1 MFKIK
6 SGINRNPED
15 PNYDLYQLALKV
27 TGTRMFPTYINMDS
41 SFNEP
46 YGTEV
51 SYMGCVQGQE
61 VINYRVG
68 YSTYVEGIERAY
80 NRLMSLGAKEY
91 IAGESK
97 WLDTEAIQVTI
108 YDSSQENY
116 VSCKKFIKNP
126 NKNNWR
132 MLTMSNGRSLVATED
147 HPLPVLNRGRTFI
160 RDLKIGDQIPVAKYP
175 NYKRLDVSTENE
187 DDLRLL
193 AWFYGVMICDGNY
206 NTTPVISLGLDE
218 QDILAKL
225 KKVSK
230 LLDWDIKVIE
240 HHRGPK
246 GNYLDVRFNLGKER
260 IPCINNFIELFQGR
274 LKIDRSI
281 PSFIFNSN
289 YQIRSAFLAGMIDA
303 DGYANYHRDGRVA
316 NTSNFSLGSTNKELA
331 LQQAELVR
339 SLGIPCVTYINHYYK
354 KDQSKIRYVNEF
366 GILPSVLL
374 HMASEKKIRNAL
386 VGASRELTVPEYC
399 KVMSIKECNY
409 DGYSYDVETESDHFD
424 VSGINSHNCRTRIA
438 SNVNGPAVANG
449 RGNIAFV
456 TINLPWIAL
465 EAKGNVDKFF
475 EILESRMK
483 LCEGQLIHRYN
494 ILKKLRRKDV
504 PMNMSGLWL
513 NSKDRPEEETIEES
527 LKNGTLSFGYIGIY
541 ETLMA
546 LTGKGQH
553 ESQESQELGLRIA
566 KFMYDYSVGCTER
579 YHLNFSVIATP
590 AESAC
595 HTLLKATRRAFG
607 VVANVTDK
615 EYFVNSCHVAPFARV
630 TAEQKIKLEGPYHK
644 YANAGHILYIEAG
657 ASPVGNIASIE
668 KIINEACDA
677 DAGYIA
683 INFPIDFCNG
693 CGHLGVIPLEGCPQ
707 CGYTDIRRVRRITGY
722 FSNYSNFNEGKLKE
736 LFDRT
741 THLGIPLG
749 LNDVADAIVTNE

>member
-1 MFKIK
+1 MAQEFVLQVLNKYGKVVPYNSMKIVRAAWAALMDAGHSREEADEIASCVAAKVHEQVVDFLTTNTMISYEAIHRLVEEALMELDKNAARNYIEYRNTRKQGKKQMDDILNTIEAISRETDKNNANTLCSPASKMAQIAESVNKFYALEHVLPKDMAEAHKLGQIYIHDLGFYKITYNCLNFAVSDLLNDMKMPHGYLRRPKHIGTAFALAAIALQSAANSQFGGIGINNIDTEMSEFLSDSDSYNELFQACEGFIGNLNTLHARAGNQVPFTSITLGMDTSPKARLITKAILEAYEAGLGHGEQPMFPNILFKIK

-51 SYMGCVQGQE
+51 SYMGC
-61 VINYRVG
+61 
-68 YSTYVEGIERAY
+68 
-80 NRLMSLGAKEY
+80 
-91 IAGESK
+91 
-97 WLDTEAIQVTI
+97 
-108 YDSSQENY
+108 
-116 VSCKKFIKNP
+116 
-126 NKNNWR
+126 
-132 MLTMSNGRSLVATED
+132 
-147 HPLPVLNRGRTFI
+147 
-160 RDLKIGDQIPVAKYP
+160 
-175 NYKRLDVSTENE
+175 
-187 DDLRLL
+187 
-193 AWFYGVMICDGNY
+193 
-206 NTTPVISLGLDE
+206 
-218 QDILAKL
+218 
-225 KKVSK
+225 
-230 LLDWDIKVIE
+230 
-240 HHRGPK
+240 
-246 GNYLDVRFNLGKER
+246 
-260 IPCINNFIELFQGR
+260 
-274 LKIDRSI
+274 
-281 PSFIFNSN
+281 
-289 YQIRSAFLAGMIDA
+289 
-303 DGYANYHRDGRVA
+303 
-316 NTSNFSLGSTNKELA
+316 
-331 LQQAELVR
+331 
-339 SLGIPCVTYINHYYK
+339 
-354 KDQSKIRYVNEF
+354 
-366 GILPSVLL
+366 
-374 HMASEKKIRNAL
+374 
-386 VGASRELTVPEYC
+386 
-399 KVMSIKECNY
+399 
-409 DGYSYDVETESDHFD
+409 
-424 VSGINSHNCRTRIA
+424 RTRIA

-465 EAKGNVDKFF
+465 EAKGNIDKFF

-483 LCEGQLIHRYN
+483 LCEDQLMHRYN

-579 YHLNFSVIATP
+579 HHLNFSVIATP

-707 CGYTDIRRVRRITGY
+707 CGCTDIRRVRRITGY

>member
-1 MFKIK
+1 MAQEFVLQVLNKYGKVVPYNSMKIVRAAWAALMDAGHSREEADEIASCVAAKVHEQVVDFMTTNTMISYEAIHRLVEEALMELDKNAARNYIEYRNTRKQGKKQMDDILNTIEAISRETDKNNANTLCSPASKMAQIAESVNKFYALEHVLPKDMAEAHKLGQIYIHDLGFYKITYNCLNFAVSDLLNDMKMPHGYLRRPKHIGTAFALAAIALQSAANSQFGGIGINNIDTEMSEFLSDSDSYDELFQACEGFIGNLNTLHARAGNQVQPMFPNILFKIK

-51 SYMGCVQGQE
+51 SYMGC
-61 VINYRVG
+61 
-68 YSTYVEGIERAY
+68 
-80 NRLMSLGAKEY
+80 
-91 IAGESK
+91 
-97 WLDTEAIQVTI
+97 
-108 YDSSQENY
+108 
-116 VSCKKFIKNP
+116 
-126 NKNNWR
+126 
-132 MLTMSNGRSLVATED
+132 
-147 HPLPVLNRGRTFI
+147 
-160 RDLKIGDQIPVAKYP
+160 
-175 NYKRLDVSTENE
+175 
-187 DDLRLL
+187 
-193 AWFYGVMICDGNY
+193 
-206 NTTPVISLGLDE
+206 
-218 QDILAKL
+218 
-225 KKVSK
+225 
-230 LLDWDIKVIE
+230 
-240 HHRGPK
+240 
-246 GNYLDVRFNLGKER
+246 
-260 IPCINNFIELFQGR
+260 
-274 LKIDRSI
+274 
-281 PSFIFNSN
+281 
-289 YQIRSAFLAGMIDA
+289 
-303 DGYANYHRDGRVA
+303 
-316 NTSNFSLGSTNKELA
+316 
-331 LQQAELVR
+331 
-339 SLGIPCVTYINHYYK
+339 
-354 KDQSKIRYVNEF
+354 
-366 GILPSVLL
+366 
-374 HMASEKKIRNAL
+374 
-386 VGASRELTVPEYC
+386 
-399 KVMSIKECNY
+399 
-409 DGYSYDVETESDHFD
+409 
-424 VSGINSHNCRTRIA
+424 RTRIA

-483 LCEGQLIHRYN
+483 LCEDQLIHRYN

-579 YHLNFSVIATP
+579 HHLNFSVIATP

-668 KIINEACDA
+668 KIINEACNA

-707 CGYTDIRRVRRITGY
+707 CGCTDIRRVRRITGY

>member
-1 MFKIK
+1 MDTSPKARLITKAILEAYEAGLGHGEQPMFPNILFKIK

-51 SYMGCVQGQE
+51 SYMGC
-61 VINYRVG
+61 
-68 YSTYVEGIERAY
+68 
-80 NRLMSLGAKEY
+80 
-91 IAGESK
+91 
-97 WLDTEAIQVTI
+97 
-108 YDSSQENY
+108 
-116 VSCKKFIKNP
+116 
-126 NKNNWR
+126 
-132 MLTMSNGRSLVATED
+132 
-147 HPLPVLNRGRTFI
+147 
-160 RDLKIGDQIPVAKYP
+160 
-175 NYKRLDVSTENE
+175 
-187 DDLRLL
+187 
-193 AWFYGVMICDGNY
+193 
-206 NTTPVISLGLDE
+206 
-218 QDILAKL
+218 
-225 KKVSK
+225 
-230 LLDWDIKVIE
+230 
-240 HHRGPK
+240 
-246 GNYLDVRFNLGKER
+246 
-260 IPCINNFIELFQGR
+260 
-274 LKIDRSI
+274 
-281 PSFIFNSN
+281 
-289 YQIRSAFLAGMIDA
+289 
-303 DGYANYHRDGRVA
+303 
-316 NTSNFSLGSTNKELA
+316 
-331 LQQAELVR
+331 
-339 SLGIPCVTYINHYYK
+339 
-354 KDQSKIRYVNEF
+354 
-366 GILPSVLL
+366 
-374 HMASEKKIRNAL
+374 
-386 VGASRELTVPEYC
+386 
-399 KVMSIKECNY
+399 
-409 DGYSYDVETESDHFD
+409 
-424 VSGINSHNCRTRIA
+424 RTRIA
-438 SNVNGPAVANG
+438 SNINGPAVANG

-465 EAKGNVDKFF
+465 EAKGNIDKFF

-483 LCEGQLIHRYN
+483 LCEDQLIHRYN

-579 YHLNFSVIATP
+579 HHLNFSVIATP

-707 CGYTDIRRVRRITGY
+707 CGCTDIRRVRRITGY

>member
-1 MFKIK
+1 MAQEFVLQVLNKYGKVVPYNSMKIVRAAWAALMDAGHSREEADEIASCVAAKVHEQVVDFLTTNTMISYEAIHRLVEEALMELDKNAARNYIEYRNTRKQGKKQMDDILNTIEAISRETDKNNANTLCSPASKMAQIAESVNKFYALEHVLPKDMAEAHKLGQIYIHDLGFYKITYNCLNFAVSDLLNDMKMPHGYLRRPKHIGTAFALAAIALQSAANSQFGGIGINNIDTEMSEFLSDSDSYDELFQACEGFIGNLNTLHARAGNQVPFTSITLGMDVSPKARLITKAILEAYEAGLGHGEQPMFPNILFKIK

-51 SYMGCVQGQE
+51 SYMGC
-61 VINYRVG
+61 
-68 YSTYVEGIERAY
+68 
-80 NRLMSLGAKEY
+80 
-91 IAGESK
+91 
-97 WLDTEAIQVTI
+97 
-108 YDSSQENY
+108 
-116 VSCKKFIKNP
+116 
-126 NKNNWR
+126 
-132 MLTMSNGRSLVATED
+132 
-147 HPLPVLNRGRTFI
+147 
-160 RDLKIGDQIPVAKYP
+160 
-175 NYKRLDVSTENE
+175 
-187 DDLRLL
+187 
-193 AWFYGVMICDGNY
+193 
-206 NTTPVISLGLDE
+206 
-218 QDILAKL
+218 
-225 KKVSK
+225 
-230 LLDWDIKVIE
+230 
-240 HHRGPK
+240 
-246 GNYLDVRFNLGKER
+246 
-260 IPCINNFIELFQGR
+260 
-274 LKIDRSI
+274 
-281 PSFIFNSN
+281 
-289 YQIRSAFLAGMIDA
+289 
-303 DGYANYHRDGRVA
+303 
-316 NTSNFSLGSTNKELA
+316 
-331 LQQAELVR
+331 
-339 SLGIPCVTYINHYYK
+339 
-354 KDQSKIRYVNEF
+354 
-366 GILPSVLL
+366 
-374 HMASEKKIRNAL
+374 
-386 VGASRELTVPEYC
+386 
-399 KVMSIKECNY
+399 
-409 DGYSYDVETESDHFD
+409 
-424 VSGINSHNCRTRIA
+424 RTRIA

-465 EAKGNVDKFF
+465 EAKGNIDKFF

-483 LCEGQLIHRYN
+483 LCEDQLIHRYN

-566 KFMYDYSVGCTER
+566 KFMYDYSVDCTER
-579 YHLNFSVIATP
+579 HHLNFSVIATP

-707 CGYTDIRRVRRITGY
+707 CGCTDIRRVRRITGY

-749 LNDVADAIVTNE
+749 LNDVADAIITNE

>member
-1 MFKIK
+1 MAQEFVLQVLNKYGKVVPYNSMKIVRAAWAALMDAGHSREEADEIASCVAAKVHEQVVDFMTTNTMISYEAIHRLVEEALMELDKNAARNYIEYRNTRKQGKKQMDDILNTIEAISRETDKNNANTLCSPASKMAQIAESVNKFYALEHVLPKDMAEAHKLGQIYIHDLGFYKITYNCLNFAVSDLLNDMKMPHGYLRRPKHIGTAFALAAIALQSAANSQFGGIGINNIDTEMSEFLSDSDSYDELFQACEGFIGNLNTLHARAGNQVPFTSITLGMDTSPKARLITKAILEAYEAGLGHGEQPMFPNILFKIK

-51 SYMGCVQGQE
+51 SYMGC
-61 VINYRVG
+61 
-68 YSTYVEGIERAY
+68 
-80 NRLMSLGAKEY
+80 
-91 IAGESK
+91 
-97 WLDTEAIQVTI
+97 
-108 YDSSQENY
+108 
-116 VSCKKFIKNP
+116 
-126 NKNNWR
+126 
-132 MLTMSNGRSLVATED
+132 
-147 HPLPVLNRGRTFI
+147 
-160 RDLKIGDQIPVAKYP
+160 
-175 NYKRLDVSTENE
+175 
-187 DDLRLL
+187 
-193 AWFYGVMICDGNY
+193 
-206 NTTPVISLGLDE
+206 
-218 QDILAKL
+218 
-225 KKVSK
+225 
-230 LLDWDIKVIE
+230 
-240 HHRGPK
+240 
-246 GNYLDVRFNLGKER
+246 
-260 IPCINNFIELFQGR
+260 
-274 LKIDRSI
+274 
-281 PSFIFNSN
+281 
-289 YQIRSAFLAGMIDA
+289 
-303 DGYANYHRDGRVA
+303 
-316 NTSNFSLGSTNKELA
+316 
-331 LQQAELVR
+331 
-339 SLGIPCVTYINHYYK
+339 
-354 KDQSKIRYVNEF
+354 
-366 GILPSVLL
+366 
-374 HMASEKKIRNAL
+374 
-386 VGASRELTVPEYC
+386 
-399 KVMSIKECNY
+399 
-409 DGYSYDVETESDHFD
+409 
-424 VSGINSHNCRTRIA
+424 RTRIA

-465 EAKGNVDKFF
+465 EAKGNIDKFF

-483 LCEGQLIHRYN
+483 LCEDQLMHRYN

-579 YHLNFSVIATP
+579 HHLNFSVIATP

-657 ASPVGNIASIE
+657 ASPVGNSASIE

-707 CGYTDIRRVRRITGY
+707 CGCTDIRRVRRITGY

>member
-1 MFKIK
+1 MAQEFVLQVLNKYGKVVPYNSMKIVRAAWAALMDAGHSREEADEIASCVAAKVHEQVVDFMTTNTMISYEAIHRLVEEALMELDKNAARNYIEYRNTRKQGKKQMDDILNTIEAISRETDKNNANTLCSPASKMAQIAESVNKFYALEHVLPKDIAEAHKLGQIYIHDLGFYKITYNCLNFAVSDLLNDMKMPHGYLRRPKHIGTAFALAAIALQSAANSQFGGIGINNIDTEMSEFLSDSDSYDELFQACEGFIGNLNTLHARAGNQVPFTSITLGMDTSPKARLITKAILEAYEAGLGHGEQPMFPNILFKIK

-51 SYMGCVQGQE
+51 SYMGC
-61 VINYRVG
+61 
-68 YSTYVEGIERAY
+68 
-80 NRLMSLGAKEY
+80 
-91 IAGESK
+91 
-97 WLDTEAIQVTI
+97 
-108 YDSSQENY
+108 
-116 VSCKKFIKNP
+116 
-126 NKNNWR
+126 
-132 MLTMSNGRSLVATED
+132 
-147 HPLPVLNRGRTFI
+147 
-160 RDLKIGDQIPVAKYP
+160 
-175 NYKRLDVSTENE
+175 
-187 DDLRLL
+187 
-193 AWFYGVMICDGNY
+193 
-206 NTTPVISLGLDE
+206 
-218 QDILAKL
+218 
-225 KKVSK
+225 
-230 LLDWDIKVIE
+230 
-240 HHRGPK
+240 
-246 GNYLDVRFNLGKER
+246 
-260 IPCINNFIELFQGR
+260 
-274 LKIDRSI
+274 
-281 PSFIFNSN
+281 
-289 YQIRSAFLAGMIDA
+289 
-303 DGYANYHRDGRVA
+303 
-316 NTSNFSLGSTNKELA
+316 
-331 LQQAELVR
+331 
-339 SLGIPCVTYINHYYK
+339 
-354 KDQSKIRYVNEF
+354 
-366 GILPSVLL
+366 
-374 HMASEKKIRNAL
+374 
-386 VGASRELTVPEYC
+386 
-399 KVMSIKECNY
+399 
-409 DGYSYDVETESDHFD
+409 
-424 VSGINSHNCRTRIA
+424 RTRIA

-465 EAKGNVDKFF
+465 EAKGNIDKFF

-483 LCEGQLIHRYN
+483 LCEDQLIHRYN

-566 KFMYDYSVGCTER
+566 KFMYDYSVDCTER
-579 YHLNFSVIATP
+579 HHLNFSVIATP

-707 CGYTDIRRVRRITGY
+707 CGCTDIRRVRRITGY

>member
-1 MFKIK
+1 MAQEFVLQVLNKYGKVVPYNSMKIVRAAWAALMDAGHSREEADEIASCVAAKVHEQVVDFMTTNTMISYEAIHWLVEEALMELDKNAARNYIEYRNTRKQGKKQMDDILNTIEAISRETDKNNANTLCSPASKMAQIAESVNKFYALEHVLPKDIAEAHKLGQIYIHDLGFYKITYNCLNFAVSDLLNDMKMPHGYLRRPKHIGTAFALAAIALQSAANSQFGGIGINNIDTEMSEFLSDSDSYDELFQACEGFIGNLNTLHARAGNQVPFTSITLGMDTSPKARLITKAILEAYEAGLGHGEQPMFPNILFKIK

-51 SYMGCVQGQE
+51 SYMGC
-61 VINYRVG
+61 
-68 YSTYVEGIERAY
+68 
-80 NRLMSLGAKEY
+80 
-91 IAGESK
+91 
-97 WLDTEAIQVTI
+97 
-108 YDSSQENY
+108 
-116 VSCKKFIKNP
+116 
-126 NKNNWR
+126 
-132 MLTMSNGRSLVATED
+132 
-147 HPLPVLNRGRTFI
+147 
-160 RDLKIGDQIPVAKYP
+160 
-175 NYKRLDVSTENE
+175 
-187 DDLRLL
+187 
-193 AWFYGVMICDGNY
+193 
-206 NTTPVISLGLDE
+206 
-218 QDILAKL
+218 
-225 KKVSK
+225 
-230 LLDWDIKVIE
+230 
-240 HHRGPK
+240 
-246 GNYLDVRFNLGKER
+246 
-260 IPCINNFIELFQGR
+260 
-274 LKIDRSI
+274 
-281 PSFIFNSN
+281 
-289 YQIRSAFLAGMIDA
+289 
-303 DGYANYHRDGRVA
+303 
-316 NTSNFSLGSTNKELA
+316 
-331 LQQAELVR
+331 
-339 SLGIPCVTYINHYYK
+339 
-354 KDQSKIRYVNEF
+354 
-366 GILPSVLL
+366 
-374 HMASEKKIRNAL
+374 
-386 VGASRELTVPEYC
+386 
-399 KVMSIKECNY
+399 
-409 DGYSYDVETESDHFD
+409 
-424 VSGINSHNCRTRIA
+424 RTRIA

-465 EAKGNVDKFF
+465 EAKGNIDKFF

-483 LCEGQLIHRYN
+483 LCEDQLIHRYN

-566 KFMYDYSVGCTER
+566 KFMYDYSVDCTER
-579 YHLNFSVIATP
+579 HHLNFSVIATP

-707 CGYTDIRRVRRITGY
+707 CGCTDIRRVRRITGY

>member
-1 MFKIK
+1 MAQEFVLQVLNKYGKVVPYNSMKIVRAAWAALMDAGHSREEADEIASCVAAKVHEQVVDFMTTNTMISYEAIHRLVEEALMELDKNAARNYIEYRNTRKQGKKQMDDILNTIEAISRETDKNNANTLCSPASKMAQIAESVNKFYALEHVLPKDMAEAHKLGQIYIHDLGFYKITYNCLNFAVSDLLNDMKMPHGYLRRPKHIGTAFALAAIALQSAANSQFGGIGINNIDTEMSEFLSDSDSYDELFQACEGFIGNLNTLHARAGNQVPFTSITLGMDTSPKARLITKAILEAYEAGLGHGEQPMFPNILFKIK

-51 SYMGCVQGQE
+51 SYMGC
-61 VINYRVG
+61 
-68 YSTYVEGIERAY
+68 
-80 NRLMSLGAKEY
+80 
-91 IAGESK
+91 
-97 WLDTEAIQVTI
+97 
-108 YDSSQENY
+108 
-116 VSCKKFIKNP
+116 
-126 NKNNWR
+126 
-132 MLTMSNGRSLVATED
+132 
-147 HPLPVLNRGRTFI
+147 
-160 RDLKIGDQIPVAKYP
+160 
-175 NYKRLDVSTENE
+175 
-187 DDLRLL
+187 
-193 AWFYGVMICDGNY
+193 
-206 NTTPVISLGLDE
+206 
-218 QDILAKL
+218 
-225 KKVSK
+225 
-230 LLDWDIKVIE
+230 
-240 HHRGPK
+240 
-246 GNYLDVRFNLGKER
+246 
-260 IPCINNFIELFQGR
+260 
-274 LKIDRSI
+274 
-281 PSFIFNSN
+281 
-289 YQIRSAFLAGMIDA
+289 
-303 DGYANYHRDGRVA
+303 
-316 NTSNFSLGSTNKELA
+316 
-331 LQQAELVR
+331 
-339 SLGIPCVTYINHYYK
+339 
-354 KDQSKIRYVNEF
+354 
-366 GILPSVLL
+366 
-374 HMASEKKIRNAL
+374 
-386 VGASRELTVPEYC
+386 
-399 KVMSIKECNY
+399 
-409 DGYSYDVETESDHFD
+409 
-424 VSGINSHNCRTRIA
+424 RTRIA

-465 EAKGNVDKFF
+465 EAKGNIDKFF

-483 LCEGQLIHRYN
+483 LCEDQLIHRYN

-566 KFMYDYSVGCTER
+566 KFMYDYSVDCTER
-579 YHLNFSVIATP
+579 HHLNFSVIATP

-607 VVANVTDK
+607 IVANVTDK

-707 CGYTDIRRVRRITGY
+707 CGCTDIRRVRRITGY

>member
-1 MFKIK
+1 MAQEFVLQVLNKYGKVVPYNSMKIVRAAWAALMDAGHSREEADEIASCVAAKVHEQVVDFMTTNTMISYEAIHRLVEEALMELDKNAARNYIEYRNTRKQGKKQMDDILNTIEAISRETDKNNANTLCSPASKMAQIAESVNKFYALEHVLPKDMAEAHKLGQIYIHDLGFYKITYNCLNFAVSDLLNDMKMPHGYLRRPKHIGTAFALAAIALQSAANSQFGGIGINNIDTEMSEFLSDSDSYNELFQACEGFIGNLNTLHARAGNQVPFTSITLGMDTSPKARLITKAILEAYEAGLGHGEQPMFPNILFKIK

-51 SYMGCVQGQE
+51 SYMGC
-61 VINYRVG
+61 
-68 YSTYVEGIERAY
+68 
-80 NRLMSLGAKEY
+80 
-91 IAGESK
+91 
-97 WLDTEAIQVTI
+97 
-108 YDSSQENY
+108 
-116 VSCKKFIKNP
+116 
-126 NKNNWR
+126 
-132 MLTMSNGRSLVATED
+132 
-147 HPLPVLNRGRTFI
+147 
-160 RDLKIGDQIPVAKYP
+160 
-175 NYKRLDVSTENE
+175 
-187 DDLRLL
+187 
-193 AWFYGVMICDGNY
+193 
-206 NTTPVISLGLDE
+206 
-218 QDILAKL
+218 
-225 KKVSK
+225 
-230 LLDWDIKVIE
+230 
-240 HHRGPK
+240 
-246 GNYLDVRFNLGKER
+246 
-260 IPCINNFIELFQGR
+260 
-274 LKIDRSI
+274 
-281 PSFIFNSN
+281 
-289 YQIRSAFLAGMIDA
+289 
-303 DGYANYHRDGRVA
+303 
-316 NTSNFSLGSTNKELA
+316 
-331 LQQAELVR
+331 
-339 SLGIPCVTYINHYYK
+339 
-354 KDQSKIRYVNEF
+354 
-366 GILPSVLL
+366 
-374 HMASEKKIRNAL
+374 
-386 VGASRELTVPEYC
+386 
-399 KVMSIKECNY
+399 
-409 DGYSYDVETESDHFD
+409 
-424 VSGINSHNCRTRIA
+424 RTRIA

-465 EAKGNVDKFF
+465 EAKGNIDKFF

-483 LCEGQLIHRYN
+483 LCEDQLIHRYN

-566 KFMYDYSVGCTER
+566 KFMYDYSVDCTER
-579 YHLNFSVIATP
+579 HHLNFSVIATP

-707 CGYTDIRRVRRITGY
+707 CGCTDIRRVRRITGY

-749 LNDVADAIVTNE
+749 LNDVADAIITNE

>member
-1 MFKIK
+1 MAQEFVLQVLNKYGKVVPYNSMKIVRAAWAALMDAGHSREEADEIASCVAAKVHEQVVDFLTTNTMISYEAIHRLVEEALMELDKNAARNYIEYRNTRKQGKKQMDDILNTIEAISRETDKNNANTLCSPASKMAQIAESVNKFYALEHVLPKDMAEAHKLGQIYIHDLGFYKITYNCLNFAVSDLLNDMKMPHGYLRRPKHIGTAFALAAIALQSAANSQFGGIGINNIDTEMSEFLSDSDSYDELFQACEGFIGNLNTLHARAGNQVPFTSITLGMDTSPKARLITKAILEAYEAGLGHGEQPMFPNILFKIK

-51 SYMGCVQGQE
+51 SYMGC
-61 VINYRVG
+61 
-68 YSTYVEGIERAY
+68 
-80 NRLMSLGAKEY
+80 
-91 IAGESK
+91 
-97 WLDTEAIQVTI
+97 
-108 YDSSQENY
+108 
-116 VSCKKFIKNP
+116 
-126 NKNNWR
+126 
-132 MLTMSNGRSLVATED
+132 
-147 HPLPVLNRGRTFI
+147 
-160 RDLKIGDQIPVAKYP
+160 
-175 NYKRLDVSTENE
+175 
-187 DDLRLL
+187 
-193 AWFYGVMICDGNY
+193 
-206 NTTPVISLGLDE
+206 
-218 QDILAKL
+218 
-225 KKVSK
+225 
-230 LLDWDIKVIE
+230 
-240 HHRGPK
+240 
-246 GNYLDVRFNLGKER
+246 
-260 IPCINNFIELFQGR
+260 
-274 LKIDRSI
+274 
-281 PSFIFNSN
+281 
-289 YQIRSAFLAGMIDA
+289 
-303 DGYANYHRDGRVA
+303 
-316 NTSNFSLGSTNKELA
+316 
-331 LQQAELVR
+331 
-339 SLGIPCVTYINHYYK
+339 
-354 KDQSKIRYVNEF
+354 
-366 GILPSVLL
+366 
-374 HMASEKKIRNAL
+374 
-386 VGASRELTVPEYC
+386 
-399 KVMSIKECNY
+399 
-409 DGYSYDVETESDHFD
+409 
-424 VSGINSHNCRTRIA
+424 RTRIA

-465 EAKGNVDKFF
+465 EAKGNIDKFF

-483 LCEGQLIHRYN
+483 LCEDQLMHRYN

-579 YHLNFSVIATP
+579 HHLNFSVIATP

-707 CGYTDIRRVRRITGY
+707 CGCTDIRRVRRITGY

>member
-1 MFKIK
+1 MAQEFVLQVLNKYGKVVPYNSMKIVRAAWAALMDAGHSREEADEIASCVAAKVHEQVVDFMTTNTMISYEAIHRLVEEALMELDKNAARNYIEYRNTRKQGKKQMDDILNTIEAISRETDKNNANTLCSPASKMAQIAESVNKFYALEHVLPKDMAEAHKLGQIYIHDLGFYKITYNCLNFAVSDLLNDMKMPHGYLRRPKHIGTAFALAAIALQSAANSQFGGIGINNIDTEMSEFLSDSDSYNELFQACEGFIGNLNTLHARAGNQVPFTSITLGMDVSPKARLITKAILEAYEAGLGHGEQPMFPNILFKIK

-51 SYMGCVQGQE
+51 SYMGC
-61 VINYRVG
+61 
-68 YSTYVEGIERAY
+68 
-80 NRLMSLGAKEY
+80 
-91 IAGESK
+91 
-97 WLDTEAIQVTI
+97 
-108 YDSSQENY
+108 
-116 VSCKKFIKNP
+116 
-126 NKNNWR
+126 
-132 MLTMSNGRSLVATED
+132 
-147 HPLPVLNRGRTFI
+147 
-160 RDLKIGDQIPVAKYP
+160 
-175 NYKRLDVSTENE
+175 
-187 DDLRLL
+187 
-193 AWFYGVMICDGNY
+193 
-206 NTTPVISLGLDE
+206 
-218 QDILAKL
+218 
-225 KKVSK
+225 
-230 LLDWDIKVIE
+230 
-240 HHRGPK
+240 
-246 GNYLDVRFNLGKER
+246 
-260 IPCINNFIELFQGR
+260 
-274 LKIDRSI
+274 
-281 PSFIFNSN
+281 
-289 YQIRSAFLAGMIDA
+289 
-303 DGYANYHRDGRVA
+303 
-316 NTSNFSLGSTNKELA
+316 
-331 LQQAELVR
+331 
-339 SLGIPCVTYINHYYK
+339 
-354 KDQSKIRYVNEF
+354 
-366 GILPSVLL
+366 
-374 HMASEKKIRNAL
+374 
-386 VGASRELTVPEYC
+386 
-399 KVMSIKECNY
+399 
-409 DGYSYDVETESDHFD
+409 
-424 VSGINSHNCRTRIA
+424 RTRIA

-465 EAKGNVDKFF
+465 EAKGNIDKFF

-483 LCEGQLIHRYN
+483 LCEDQLIHRYN

-566 KFMYDYSVGCTER
+566 KFMYDYSVDCTER
-579 YHLNFSVIATP
+579 HHLNFSVIATP

-707 CGYTDIRRVRRITGY
+707 CGCTDIRRVRRITGY

>member
-1 MFKIK
+1 MAQEFVLQVLNKYGKVVPYNSMKIVRAAWAALMDAGHSREEADEIASCVAAKVHEQVVDFLTTNTMISYEAIHRLVEEALMELDKNAARNYIEYRNTRKQGKKQMDDILNTIEAISRETDKNNANTLCSPASKMAQIAESVNKFYALEHVLPKDMAEAHKLGQIYIHDLGFYKITYNCLNFAVSDLLNDMKMPHGYLRRPKHIGTAFALAAIALQSAANSQFGGIGINNIDTEMSEFLSDSDSYNELFQACEGFIGNLNTLHARAGNQVPFTSITLGMDTSPKARLITKAILEAYEAGLGHGEQPMFPNILFKIK

-51 SYMGCVQGQE
+51 SYMGC
-61 VINYRVG
+61 
-68 YSTYVEGIERAY
+68 
-80 NRLMSLGAKEY
+80 
-91 IAGESK
+91 
-97 WLDTEAIQVTI
+97 
-108 YDSSQENY
+108 
-116 VSCKKFIKNP
+116 
-126 NKNNWR
+126 
-132 MLTMSNGRSLVATED
+132 
-147 HPLPVLNRGRTFI
+147 
-160 RDLKIGDQIPVAKYP
+160 
-175 NYKRLDVSTENE
+175 
-187 DDLRLL
+187 
-193 AWFYGVMICDGNY
+193 
-206 NTTPVISLGLDE
+206 
-218 QDILAKL
+218 
-225 KKVSK
+225 
-230 LLDWDIKVIE
+230 
-240 HHRGPK
+240 
-246 GNYLDVRFNLGKER
+246 
-260 IPCINNFIELFQGR
+260 
-274 LKIDRSI
+274 
-281 PSFIFNSN
+281 
-289 YQIRSAFLAGMIDA
+289 
-303 DGYANYHRDGRVA
+303 
-316 NTSNFSLGSTNKELA
+316 
-331 LQQAELVR
+331 
-339 SLGIPCVTYINHYYK
+339 
-354 KDQSKIRYVNEF
+354 
-366 GILPSVLL
+366 
-374 HMASEKKIRNAL
+374 
-386 VGASRELTVPEYC
+386 
-399 KVMSIKECNY
+399 
-409 DGYSYDVETESDHFD
+409 
-424 VSGINSHNCRTRIA
+424 RTRIA

-465 EAKGNVDKFF
+465 EAKGNIDKFF

-483 LCEGQLIHRYN
+483 LCEDQLMHRYN

-579 YHLNFSVIATP
+579 HHLNFSVIATP

-707 CGYTDIRRVRRITGY
+707 CGCADIRRVRRITGY

>member
-1 MFKIK
+1 MAQEFVLQVLNKYGKVVSYNSMKIVRAAWAALMDAGHSREEADEIASCVAAKVHEQVVDFMTTNTMISYEAIHRLVEEALMELDKNAARNYIEYRNTRKQGKKQMDDILNTIEAISRETDKNNANTLCSPASKMAQIAESVNKFYALEHVLPKDMAEAHKLGQIYIHDLGFYKITYNCLNFAVSDLLNDMKMPHGYLRRPKHIGTAFALAAIALQSAANSQFGGIGINNIDTEMSEFLSDSDSYDELFQACEGFIGNLNTLHARAGNQVPFTSITLGMDTSPKARLITKAILEAYEAGLGHGEQPMFPNILFKIK

-51 SYMGCVQGQE
+51 SYMGC
-61 VINYRVG
+61 
-68 YSTYVEGIERAY
+68 
-80 NRLMSLGAKEY
+80 
-91 IAGESK
+91 
-97 WLDTEAIQVTI
+97 
-108 YDSSQENY
+108 
-116 VSCKKFIKNP
+116 
-126 NKNNWR
+126 
-132 MLTMSNGRSLVATED
+132 
-147 HPLPVLNRGRTFI
+147 
-160 RDLKIGDQIPVAKYP
+160 
-175 NYKRLDVSTENE
+175 
-187 DDLRLL
+187 
-193 AWFYGVMICDGNY
+193 
-206 NTTPVISLGLDE
+206 
-218 QDILAKL
+218 
-225 KKVSK
+225 
-230 LLDWDIKVIE
+230 
-240 HHRGPK
+240 
-246 GNYLDVRFNLGKER
+246 
-260 IPCINNFIELFQGR
+260 
-274 LKIDRSI
+274 
-281 PSFIFNSN
+281 
-289 YQIRSAFLAGMIDA
+289 
-303 DGYANYHRDGRVA
+303 
-316 NTSNFSLGSTNKELA
+316 
-331 LQQAELVR
+331 
-339 SLGIPCVTYINHYYK
+339 
-354 KDQSKIRYVNEF
+354 
-366 GILPSVLL
+366 
-374 HMASEKKIRNAL
+374 
-386 VGASRELTVPEYC
+386 
-399 KVMSIKECNY
+399 
-409 DGYSYDVETESDHFD
+409 
-424 VSGINSHNCRTRIA
+424 RTRIA

-465 EAKGNVDKFF
+465 EAKGNIDKFF

-483 LCEGQLIHRYN
+483 LCEDQLIHRYN

-566 KFMYDYSVGCTER
+566 KFMYDYSVDCTER
-579 YHLNFSVIATP
+579 HHLNFSVIATP

-707 CGYTDIRRVRRITGY
+707 CGCTDIRRVRRITGY

>member
-1 MFKIK
+1 MAQEFVLQVLNKYGKVVPYNSMKIVRAAWAALMDAGHSREEADEIASCVAAKVHEQVVDFLTTNTMISYEAIHRLVEEALMELDKNAARNYIEYRNTRKQGKKQMDDILNTIEAISRETDKNNANTLCSPASKMAQIAESVNKFYALEHVLPKDMAEAHKLGQIYIHDLGFYKITYNCLNFAVSDLLNDMKMPHGYLRRPKHIGTAFALAAIALQSAANSQFGGIGINNIDTEMSEFLSDSDSYNELFQACEGFIGNLNTLHARAGNQVPFTSITLGMDTSPKARLITKAILEAYEAGLGHGEQPMFPNILFKIK

-51 SYMGCVQGQE
+51 SYMGC
-61 VINYRVG
+61 
-68 YSTYVEGIERAY
+68 
-80 NRLMSLGAKEY
+80 
-91 IAGESK
+91 
-97 WLDTEAIQVTI
+97 
-108 YDSSQENY
+108 
-116 VSCKKFIKNP
+116 
-126 NKNNWR
+126 
-132 MLTMSNGRSLVATED
+132 
-147 HPLPVLNRGRTFI
+147 
-160 RDLKIGDQIPVAKYP
+160 
-175 NYKRLDVSTENE
+175 
-187 DDLRLL
+187 
-193 AWFYGVMICDGNY
+193 
-206 NTTPVISLGLDE
+206 
-218 QDILAKL
+218 
-225 KKVSK
+225 
-230 LLDWDIKVIE
+230 
-240 HHRGPK
+240 
-246 GNYLDVRFNLGKER
+246 
-260 IPCINNFIELFQGR
+260 
-274 LKIDRSI
+274 
-281 PSFIFNSN
+281 
-289 YQIRSAFLAGMIDA
+289 
-303 DGYANYHRDGRVA
+303 
-316 NTSNFSLGSTNKELA
+316 
-331 LQQAELVR
+331 
-339 SLGIPCVTYINHYYK
+339 
-354 KDQSKIRYVNEF
+354 
-366 GILPSVLL
+366 
-374 HMASEKKIRNAL
+374 
-386 VGASRELTVPEYC
+386 
-399 KVMSIKECNY
+399 
-409 DGYSYDVETESDHFD
+409 
-424 VSGINSHNCRTRIA
+424 RTRIA

-465 EAKGNVDKFF
+465 EAKGNIDKFF
-475 EILESRMK
+475 EILESRIK
-483 LCEGQLIHRYN
+483 LCEDQLMHRYN

-579 YHLNFSVIATP
+579 HHLNFSVIATP

-707 CGYTDIRRVRRITGY
+707 CGCTDIRRVRRITGY

>member
-1 MFKIK
+1 M
-6 SGINRNPED
+6 
-15 PNYDLYQLALKV
+15 
-27 TGTRMFPTYINMDS
+27 
-41 SFNEP
+41 
-46 YGTEV
+46 
-51 SYMGCVQGQE
+51 
-61 VINYRVG
+61 
-68 YSTYVEGIERAY
+68 
-80 NRLMSLGAKEY
+80 
-91 IAGESK
+91 
-97 WLDTEAIQVTI
+97 
-108 YDSSQENY
+108 
-116 VSCKKFIKNP
+116 
-126 NKNNWR
+126 
-132 MLTMSNGRSLVATED
+132 
-147 HPLPVLNRGRTFI
+147 
-160 RDLKIGDQIPVAKYP
+160 
-175 NYKRLDVSTENE
+175 
-187 DDLRLL
+187 
-193 AWFYGVMICDGNY
+193 
-206 NTTPVISLGLDE
+206 
-218 QDILAKL
+218 
-225 KKVSK
+225 
-230 LLDWDIKVIE
+230 
-240 HHRGPK
+240 
-246 GNYLDVRFNLGKER
+246 
-260 IPCINNFIELFQGR
+260 
-274 LKIDRSI
+274 
-281 PSFIFNSN
+281 
-289 YQIRSAFLAGMIDA
+289 
-303 DGYANYHRDGRVA
+303 
-316 NTSNFSLGSTNKELA
+316 
-331 LQQAELVR
+331 
-339 SLGIPCVTYINHYYK
+339 
-354 KDQSKIRYVNEF
+354 
-366 GILPSVLL
+366 
-374 HMASEKKIRNAL
+374 
-386 VGASRELTVPEYC
+386 
-399 KVMSIKECNY
+399 
-409 DGYSYDVETESDHFD
+409 
-424 VSGINSHNCRTRIA
+424 
-438 SNVNGPAVANG
+438 
-449 RGNIAFV
+449 
-456 TINLPWIAL
+456 
-465 EAKGNVDKFF
+465 EAKGNIDKFF

-483 LCEGQLIHRYN
+483 LCEDQLIHRYN

-579 YHLNFSVIATP
+579 HHLNFSVIATP

-657 ASPVGNIASIE
+657 ASPVGNITSIE
-668 KIINEACDA
+668 KIINEACNA

-707 CGYTDIRRVRRITGY
+707 CGCTDIRRVRRITGY

>member
-1 MFKIK
+1 MAQEFVLQVLNKYGKVVPYNSMKIVRAAWAALMDAGHSREEADEIASCVAAKVHEQVVDFMTTNTMISYEAIHRLVEEALMELDKNAARNYIEYRNTRKQGKKQMDDILNTIEAISRETDKNNANTLCSPASKMAQIAESVNKFYALEHVLPKDIAEAHKLGQIYIHDLGFYKITYNCLNFAVSDLLNDMKMPHGYLRRPKHIGTAFALAAIALQSAANSQFGGIGINNIDTEMSEFLSDSDSYDELFQACEGFIGNLNTLHARAGNQVPFTSITLGMDTSPKARLITKAILEAYEAGLGHGEQPMFPNILFKIK

-51 SYMGCVQGQE
+51 SYMGC
-61 VINYRVG
+61 
-68 YSTYVEGIERAY
+68 
-80 NRLMSLGAKEY
+80 
-91 IAGESK
+91 
-97 WLDTEAIQVTI
+97 
-108 YDSSQENY
+108 
-116 VSCKKFIKNP
+116 
-126 NKNNWR
+126 
-132 MLTMSNGRSLVATED
+132 
-147 HPLPVLNRGRTFI
+147 
-160 RDLKIGDQIPVAKYP
+160 
-175 NYKRLDVSTENE
+175 
-187 DDLRLL
+187 
-193 AWFYGVMICDGNY
+193 
-206 NTTPVISLGLDE
+206 
-218 QDILAKL
+218 
-225 KKVSK
+225 
-230 LLDWDIKVIE
+230 
-240 HHRGPK
+240 
-246 GNYLDVRFNLGKER
+246 
-260 IPCINNFIELFQGR
+260 
-274 LKIDRSI
+274 
-281 PSFIFNSN
+281 
-289 YQIRSAFLAGMIDA
+289 
-303 DGYANYHRDGRVA
+303 
-316 NTSNFSLGSTNKELA
+316 
-331 LQQAELVR
+331 
-339 SLGIPCVTYINHYYK
+339 
-354 KDQSKIRYVNEF
+354 
-366 GILPSVLL
+366 
-374 HMASEKKIRNAL
+374 
-386 VGASRELTVPEYC
+386 
-399 KVMSIKECNY
+399 
-409 DGYSYDVETESDHFD
+409 
-424 VSGINSHNCRTRIA
+424 RTRIA

-465 EAKGNVDKFF
+465 EAKGNIDKFF

-483 LCEGQLIHRYN
+483 LCEDQLIHRYN

-566 KFMYDYSVGCTER
+566 KFMYDYSVDCTER
-579 YHLNFSVIATP
+579 HHLNFSVIATP

-707 CGYTDIRRVRRITGY
+707 CGCTDIRRVRRITGY

-749 LNDVADAIVTNE
+749 LNDVADAIITNE

>member
-1 MFKIK
+1 MAQEFVLQVLNKYGKVVPYNSMKIVRAAWAALMDAGHSREEADEIASCVAAKVHEQVVDFLTTNTMISYEAIHRLVEEALMELDKNAARNYIEYRNTRKQGKKQMDDILNTIEAISRETDKNNANTLCSPASKMAQIAESVNKFYALEHVLPKDMAEAHKLGQIYIHDLGFYKITYNCLNFAVSDLLNDMKMPHGYLRRPKHIGTAFALAAIALQSAANSQFGGIGINNIDTEMSEFLSDSDSYNELFQACEGFIGNLNTLHARAGNQVPFTSITLGMDTSPKARLITKAILEAYEAGLGHGEQPMFPNILFKIK

-51 SYMGCVQGQE
+51 SYMGC
-61 VINYRVG
+61 
-68 YSTYVEGIERAY
+68 
-80 NRLMSLGAKEY
+80 
-91 IAGESK
+91 
-97 WLDTEAIQVTI
+97 
-108 YDSSQENY
+108 
-116 VSCKKFIKNP
+116 
-126 NKNNWR
+126 
-132 MLTMSNGRSLVATED
+132 
-147 HPLPVLNRGRTFI
+147 
-160 RDLKIGDQIPVAKYP
+160 
-175 NYKRLDVSTENE
+175 
-187 DDLRLL
+187 
-193 AWFYGVMICDGNY
+193 
-206 NTTPVISLGLDE
+206 
-218 QDILAKL
+218 
-225 KKVSK
+225 
-230 LLDWDIKVIE
+230 
-240 HHRGPK
+240 
-246 GNYLDVRFNLGKER
+246 
-260 IPCINNFIELFQGR
+260 
-274 LKIDRSI
+274 
-281 PSFIFNSN
+281 
-289 YQIRSAFLAGMIDA
+289 
-303 DGYANYHRDGRVA
+303 
-316 NTSNFSLGSTNKELA
+316 
-331 LQQAELVR
+331 
-339 SLGIPCVTYINHYYK
+339 
-354 KDQSKIRYVNEF
+354 
-366 GILPSVLL
+366 
-374 HMASEKKIRNAL
+374 
-386 VGASRELTVPEYC
+386 
-399 KVMSIKECNY
+399 
-409 DGYSYDVETESDHFD
+409 
-424 VSGINSHNCRTRIA
+424 RTRIA

-465 EAKGNVDKFF
+465 EAKGNIDKFF

-483 LCEGQLIHRYN
+483 LCEDQLMHRYN

-579 YHLNFSVIATP
+579 HHLNFSVIATP

-644 YANAGHILYIEAG
+644 YANEIGRAH
-657 ASPVGNIASIE
+657 V
-668 KIINEACDA
+668 
-677 DAGYIA
+677 
-683 INFPIDFCNG
+683 
-693 CGHLGVIPLEGCPQ
+693 
-707 CGYTDIRRVRRITGY
+707 
-722 FSNYSNFNEGKLKE
+722 
-736 LFDRT
+736 
-741 THLGIPLG
+741 
-749 LNDVADAIVTNE
+749 

>member
-1 MFKIK
+1 MAQEFVLQVLNKYGKVVPYNSMKIVRAAWAALMDAGHSREEADEIASCVAAKVHEQVVDFMTTNTMISYEAIHRLVEEALMELDKNAARNYIEYRNTRKQGKKQMDDILNTIEAISRETDKNNANTLCSPASKMAQIAESVNKFYALEHVLPKDMAEAHKLGQIYIHDLGFYKITYNCLNFAVSDLLNDMKMPHGYLRRPKHIGTAFALAAIALQSAANSQFGGIGINNIDTEMSEFLSDSDSYNELFQACEGFIGNLNTLHARAGNQVPFTSITLGMDTSPKARLITKAILEAYEAGLGHGEQPMFPNILFKIK

-51 SYMGCVQGQE
+51 SYMGC
-61 VINYRVG
+61 
-68 YSTYVEGIERAY
+68 
-80 NRLMSLGAKEY
+80 
-91 IAGESK
+91 
-97 WLDTEAIQVTI
+97 
-108 YDSSQENY
+108 
-116 VSCKKFIKNP
+116 
-126 NKNNWR
+126 
-132 MLTMSNGRSLVATED
+132 
-147 HPLPVLNRGRTFI
+147 
-160 RDLKIGDQIPVAKYP
+160 
-175 NYKRLDVSTENE
+175 
-187 DDLRLL
+187 
-193 AWFYGVMICDGNY
+193 
-206 NTTPVISLGLDE
+206 
-218 QDILAKL
+218 
-225 KKVSK
+225 
-230 LLDWDIKVIE
+230 
-240 HHRGPK
+240 
-246 GNYLDVRFNLGKER
+246 
-260 IPCINNFIELFQGR
+260 
-274 LKIDRSI
+274 
-281 PSFIFNSN
+281 
-289 YQIRSAFLAGMIDA
+289 
-303 DGYANYHRDGRVA
+303 
-316 NTSNFSLGSTNKELA
+316 
-331 LQQAELVR
+331 
-339 SLGIPCVTYINHYYK
+339 
-354 KDQSKIRYVNEF
+354 
-366 GILPSVLL
+366 
-374 HMASEKKIRNAL
+374 
-386 VGASRELTVPEYC
+386 
-399 KVMSIKECNY
+399 
-409 DGYSYDVETESDHFD
+409 
-424 VSGINSHNCRTRIA
+424 RTRIA

-465 EAKGNVDKFF
+465 EAKGNIDKFF

-483 LCEGQLIHRYN
+483 LCEDQLMHRYN

-579 YHLNFSVIATP
+579 HHLNFSVIATP

-707 CGYTDIRRVRRITGY
+707 CGCTDIRRVRRITGY

>member
-1 MFKIK
+1 MAQEFVLQVLNKYGKVVPYNSMKIVRAAWAALMDAGHSREEADEIASCVAAKVHEQVVDFMITNTMISYEAIHRLVEEALMELDKNAARNYIEYRNTRKQGKKQMDDILNTIEAISRETDKNNANTLCSPASKMAQIAESVNKFYALEHVLPKDIAEAHKLGQIYIHDLGFYKITYNCLNFAVSDLLNDMKMPHGYLRRPKHIGTAFALAAIALQSAANSQFGGIGINNIDTEMSEFLSDSDSYDELFQACEGFIGNLNTLHARAGNQVPFTSITLGMDTSPKARLITKAILEAYEAGLGHGEQPMFPNILFKIK

-51 SYMGCVQGQE
+51 SYMGC
-61 VINYRVG
+61 
-68 YSTYVEGIERAY
+68 
-80 NRLMSLGAKEY
+80 
-91 IAGESK
+91 
-97 WLDTEAIQVTI
+97 
-108 YDSSQENY
+108 
-116 VSCKKFIKNP
+116 
-126 NKNNWR
+126 
-132 MLTMSNGRSLVATED
+132 
-147 HPLPVLNRGRTFI
+147 
-160 RDLKIGDQIPVAKYP
+160 
-175 NYKRLDVSTENE
+175 
-187 DDLRLL
+187 
-193 AWFYGVMICDGNY
+193 
-206 NTTPVISLGLDE
+206 
-218 QDILAKL
+218 
-225 KKVSK
+225 
-230 LLDWDIKVIE
+230 
-240 HHRGPK
+240 
-246 GNYLDVRFNLGKER
+246 
-260 IPCINNFIELFQGR
+260 
-274 LKIDRSI
+274 
-281 PSFIFNSN
+281 
-289 YQIRSAFLAGMIDA
+289 
-303 DGYANYHRDGRVA
+303 
-316 NTSNFSLGSTNKELA
+316 
-331 LQQAELVR
+331 
-339 SLGIPCVTYINHYYK
+339 
-354 KDQSKIRYVNEF
+354 
-366 GILPSVLL
+366 
-374 HMASEKKIRNAL
+374 
-386 VGASRELTVPEYC
+386 
-399 KVMSIKECNY
+399 
-409 DGYSYDVETESDHFD
+409 
-424 VSGINSHNCRTRIA
+424 RTRIA

-465 EAKGNVDKFF
+465 EAKGNIDKFF

-483 LCEGQLIHRYN
+483 LCEDQLIHRYN

-513 NSKDRPEEETIEES
+513 NSKDRPEEEAIEES

-579 YHLNFSVIATP
+579 HHLNFSVIATP

-707 CGYTDIRRVRRITGY
+707 CGCTDIRRVRRITGY
-722 FSNYSNFNEGKLKE
+722 FSNYSNFNEGKLNE

>member
-1 MFKIK
+1 MAQEFVLQVLNKYGKVVPYNSMKIVRAAWAALMDAGHSREEADEIASCVAAKVHEQVVDFMTTNTMISYEAIHRLVEEALMELDKNAARNYIEYRNTRKQGKKQMDDILNTIEAISRETDKNNANTLCSPASKMAQIAESVNKFYALEHVLPKDMAEAHKLGQIYIHDLGFYKITYNCLNFAVSDLLNDMKMPHGYLRRPKHIGTAFALAAIALQSAANSQFGGIGINNIDTEMSEFLSDSDSYDELFQACEGFIGNLNTLHARAGNQVPFTSITLGMDTSPKARLITKAILEAYEAGLGHGEQPMFPNILFKIK

-15 PNYDLYQLALKV
+15 PNYDLYQLALRV

-51 SYMGCVQGQE
+51 SYMG
-61 VINYRVG
+61 
-68 YSTYVEGIERAY
+68 
-80 NRLMSLGAKEY
+80 
-91 IAGESK
+91 
-97 WLDTEAIQVTI
+97 
-108 YDSSQENY
+108 
-116 VSCKKFIKNP
+116 
-126 NKNNWR
+126 
-132 MLTMSNGRSLVATED
+132 
-147 HPLPVLNRGRTFI
+147 
-160 RDLKIGDQIPVAKYP
+160 
-175 NYKRLDVSTENE
+175 
-187 DDLRLL
+187 
-193 AWFYGVMICDGNY
+193 
-206 NTTPVISLGLDE
+206 
-218 QDILAKL
+218 
-225 KKVSK
+225 
-230 LLDWDIKVIE
+230 
-240 HHRGPK
+240 
-246 GNYLDVRFNLGKER
+246 
-260 IPCINNFIELFQGR
+260 
-274 LKIDRSI
+274 
-281 PSFIFNSN
+281 
-289 YQIRSAFLAGMIDA
+289 
-303 DGYANYHRDGRVA
+303 
-316 NTSNFSLGSTNKELA
+316 
-331 LQQAELVR
+331 
-339 SLGIPCVTYINHYYK
+339 
-354 KDQSKIRYVNEF
+354 
-366 GILPSVLL
+366 
-374 HMASEKKIRNAL
+374 
-386 VGASRELTVPEYC
+386 
-399 KVMSIKECNY
+399 
-409 DGYSYDVETESDHFD
+409 
-424 VSGINSHNCRTRIA
+424 CRTRIA

-483 LCEGQLIHRYN
+483 LCEDQLIHRYN

-579 YHLNFSVIATP
+579 HHLNFSVIATP

-707 CGYTDIRRVRRITGY
+707 CGCTDIRRVRRITGY

>member
-1 MFKIK
+1 MAQEFVLQVLNKYGKVVPYNSMKIVRAAWAALMDAGHSREEADEIASCVAAKVHEQVVDFLTTNTMISYEAIHRLVEEALMELDKNAARNYIEYRNTRKQGKKQMDDILNTIEAISRETDKNNANTLCSPASKMAQIAESVNKFYALEHVLPKDMAEAHKLGQIYIHDLGFYKITYNCLNFAVSDLLNDMKMPHGYLRRPKHIGTAFALAAIALQSAANSQFGGIGINNIDTEMSEFLSDSDSYDELFQACEGFIGNLNTLHARAGNQVPFTSITLGMDTSPKARLITKAILEAYEAGLGHGEQPMFPNILFKIK

-41 SFNEP
+41 SFNKP

-51 SYMGCVQGQE
+51 SYMG
-61 VINYRVG
+61 
-68 YSTYVEGIERAY
+68 
-80 NRLMSLGAKEY
+80 
-91 IAGESK
+91 
-97 WLDTEAIQVTI
+97 
-108 YDSSQENY
+108 
-116 VSCKKFIKNP
+116 
-126 NKNNWR
+126 
-132 MLTMSNGRSLVATED
+132 
-147 HPLPVLNRGRTFI
+147 
-160 RDLKIGDQIPVAKYP
+160 
-175 NYKRLDVSTENE
+175 
-187 DDLRLL
+187 
-193 AWFYGVMICDGNY
+193 
-206 NTTPVISLGLDE
+206 
-218 QDILAKL
+218 
-225 KKVSK
+225 
-230 LLDWDIKVIE
+230 
-240 HHRGPK
+240 
-246 GNYLDVRFNLGKER
+246 
-260 IPCINNFIELFQGR
+260 
-274 LKIDRSI
+274 
-281 PSFIFNSN
+281 
-289 YQIRSAFLAGMIDA
+289 
-303 DGYANYHRDGRVA
+303 
-316 NTSNFSLGSTNKELA
+316 
-331 LQQAELVR
+331 
-339 SLGIPCVTYINHYYK
+339 
-354 KDQSKIRYVNEF
+354 
-366 GILPSVLL
+366 
-374 HMASEKKIRNAL
+374 
-386 VGASRELTVPEYC
+386 
-399 KVMSIKECNY
+399 
-409 DGYSYDVETESDHFD
+409 
-424 VSGINSHNCRTRIA
+424 CRTRIA

-465 EAKGNVDKFF
+465 EAKGNIEKFF

-483 LCEGQLIHRYN
+483 LCEDQLMHRYN

-579 YHLNFSVIATP
+579 HHLNFSVIATP

-707 CGYTDIRRVRRITGY
+707 CGCTDIRRVRRITGY

>member
-1 MFKIK
+1 MAQEFVLQVLNKYGKVVPYNSMKIVRAAWAALMDAGHSREEADEIASCVAAKVHEQVVDFLTTNTMISYEAIHRLVEEALMELDKNAARNYIEYRNTRKQGKKQMDDILNTIEAISRETDKNNANTLCSPASKMAQIAESVNKFYALEHVLPKDMAEAHKLGQIYIHDLGFYKITYNCLNFAVSDLLNDMKMPHGYLRRPKHIGTAFALAAIALQSAANSQFGGIGINNIDTEMSEFLSDSDSYDELFQACEGFIGNLNTLHARAGNQVPFTSITLGMDTSPKARLITKAILEAYEAGLGHGEQPMFPNILFKIK

-51 SYMGCVQGQE
+51 SYMGC
-61 VINYRVG
+61 
-68 YSTYVEGIERAY
+68 
-80 NRLMSLGAKEY
+80 
-91 IAGESK
+91 
-97 WLDTEAIQVTI
+97 
-108 YDSSQENY
+108 
-116 VSCKKFIKNP
+116 
-126 NKNNWR
+126 
-132 MLTMSNGRSLVATED
+132 
-147 HPLPVLNRGRTFI
+147 
-160 RDLKIGDQIPVAKYP
+160 
-175 NYKRLDVSTENE
+175 
-187 DDLRLL
+187 
-193 AWFYGVMICDGNY
+193 
-206 NTTPVISLGLDE
+206 
-218 QDILAKL
+218 
-225 KKVSK
+225 
-230 LLDWDIKVIE
+230 
-240 HHRGPK
+240 
-246 GNYLDVRFNLGKER
+246 
-260 IPCINNFIELFQGR
+260 
-274 LKIDRSI
+274 
-281 PSFIFNSN
+281 
-289 YQIRSAFLAGMIDA
+289 
-303 DGYANYHRDGRVA
+303 
-316 NTSNFSLGSTNKELA
+316 
-331 LQQAELVR
+331 
-339 SLGIPCVTYINHYYK
+339 
-354 KDQSKIRYVNEF
+354 
-366 GILPSVLL
+366 
-374 HMASEKKIRNAL
+374 
-386 VGASRELTVPEYC
+386 
-399 KVMSIKECNY
+399 
-409 DGYSYDVETESDHFD
+409 
-424 VSGINSHNCRTRIA
+424 RTRIA

-465 EAKGNVDKFF
+465 EAKGNIDKFF

-483 LCEGQLIHRYN
+483 LCEDQLMHRYN

-566 KFMYDYSVGCTER
+566 KFLYDYSVGCTER
-579 YHLNFSVIATP
+579 HHLNFSVIATP

-707 CGYTDIRRVRRITGY
+707 CGCTDIRRVRRITGY

>member
-1 MFKIK
+1 MAQEFVLQVLNKYGKVVPYNSMKIVRAAWAALMDAGHSREEADEIASCVAAKVHEQVVDFMTTNTMISYEAIHRLVEEALMELDKNAARNYIEYRNTRKQGKKQMDDILNTIEAISRETDKNNANTLCSPASKMAQIAESVNKFYALEHVLPKDMAEAHKLGQIYIHDLGFYKITYNCLNFAVSDLLNDMKMPHGYLRRPKHIGTAFALAAIALQSAANSQFGGIGINNIDTEMSEFLSDSDSYDELFQACEGFIGNLNTLHARAGNQVPFTSITLGMDTSPKARLITKAILEAYEAGLGHGEQPMFPNILFKIK

-51 SYMGCVQGQE
+51 SYMGC
-61 VINYRVG
+61 
-68 YSTYVEGIERAY
+68 
-80 NRLMSLGAKEY
+80 
-91 IAGESK
+91 
-97 WLDTEAIQVTI
+97 
-108 YDSSQENY
+108 
-116 VSCKKFIKNP
+116 
-126 NKNNWR
+126 
-132 MLTMSNGRSLVATED
+132 
-147 HPLPVLNRGRTFI
+147 
-160 RDLKIGDQIPVAKYP
+160 
-175 NYKRLDVSTENE
+175 
-187 DDLRLL
+187 
-193 AWFYGVMICDGNY
+193 
-206 NTTPVISLGLDE
+206 
-218 QDILAKL
+218 
-225 KKVSK
+225 
-230 LLDWDIKVIE
+230 
-240 HHRGPK
+240 
-246 GNYLDVRFNLGKER
+246 
-260 IPCINNFIELFQGR
+260 
-274 LKIDRSI
+274 
-281 PSFIFNSN
+281 
-289 YQIRSAFLAGMIDA
+289 
-303 DGYANYHRDGRVA
+303 
-316 NTSNFSLGSTNKELA
+316 
-331 LQQAELVR
+331 
-339 SLGIPCVTYINHYYK
+339 
-354 KDQSKIRYVNEF
+354 
-366 GILPSVLL
+366 
-374 HMASEKKIRNAL
+374 
-386 VGASRELTVPEYC
+386 
-399 KVMSIKECNY
+399 
-409 DGYSYDVETESDHFD
+409 
-424 VSGINSHNCRTRIA
+424 RTRIA

-483 LCEGQLIHRYN
+483 LCEDQLIHRYN

-579 YHLNFSVIATP
+579 HHLNFSVIATP

-668 KIINEACDA
+668 KIINEACNA

-707 CGYTDIRRVRRITGY
+707 CGCTDIRRVRRITGY

-749 LNDVADAIVTNE
+749 LNDVADAIITNE

>member
-1 MFKIK
+1 MAQEFVLQVLNKYGKVVPYNSMKIVRAAWAALMDAGHSREEADEIASCVAAKVHEQVVDFMTTNTMISYEAIHRLVEEALMELDKNAARNYIEYRNTRKQGKKQMDDILNTIEAISRETDKNNANTLCSPASKMAQIAESVNKFYALEHVLPKDMAEAHKLGQIYIHDLGFYKITYNCLNFAVSDLLNDMKMPHGYLRRPKHIGTAFALAAIALQSAANSQFGGIGINNIDTEMSEFLSDSDSYDELFQACEGFIGNLNTLHARAGNQVPFTSITLGMDTSPKARLITKAILEAYEAGLGHGEQPMFPNILFKIK

-51 SYMGCVQGQE
+51 SYMGC
-61 VINYRVG
+61 
-68 YSTYVEGIERAY
+68 
-80 NRLMSLGAKEY
+80 
-91 IAGESK
+91 
-97 WLDTEAIQVTI
+97 
-108 YDSSQENY
+108 
-116 VSCKKFIKNP
+116 
-126 NKNNWR
+126 
-132 MLTMSNGRSLVATED
+132 
-147 HPLPVLNRGRTFI
+147 
-160 RDLKIGDQIPVAKYP
+160 
-175 NYKRLDVSTENE
+175 
-187 DDLRLL
+187 
-193 AWFYGVMICDGNY
+193 
-206 NTTPVISLGLDE
+206 
-218 QDILAKL
+218 
-225 KKVSK
+225 
-230 LLDWDIKVIE
+230 
-240 HHRGPK
+240 
-246 GNYLDVRFNLGKER
+246 
-260 IPCINNFIELFQGR
+260 
-274 LKIDRSI
+274 
-281 PSFIFNSN
+281 
-289 YQIRSAFLAGMIDA
+289 
-303 DGYANYHRDGRVA
+303 
-316 NTSNFSLGSTNKELA
+316 
-331 LQQAELVR
+331 
-339 SLGIPCVTYINHYYK
+339 
-354 KDQSKIRYVNEF
+354 
-366 GILPSVLL
+366 
-374 HMASEKKIRNAL
+374 
-386 VGASRELTVPEYC
+386 
-399 KVMSIKECNY
+399 
-409 DGYSYDVETESDHFD
+409 
-424 VSGINSHNCRTRIA
+424 RTRIA

-465 EAKGNVDKFF
+465 EAKGNIDKFF

-483 LCEGQLIHRYN
+483 LCEDQLIHRYN

-566 KFMYDYSVGCTER
+566 KFMYDYSVDCTER
-579 YHLNFSVIATP
+579 HHLNFSVIATP

-707 CGYTDIRRVRRITGY
+707 CGCTDIRRVRRITGY

>member
-1 MFKIK
+1 MAQEFVLQVLNKYGKVVPYNSMKIVRAAWAALMDAGHSREEADEIASCVAAKVHEQVVDFLTTNTMISYEAIHRLVEEALMELDKNAARNYIEYRNTRKQGKKQMDDILNTIEAISRETDKNNANTLCSPASKMAQIAESVNKFYALEHVLPKDMAEAHKLGQIYIHDLGFYKITYNCLNFAVSDLLNDMKMPHGYLRRPKHIGTAFALAAIALQSAANSQFGGIGINNIDTEMSEFLSDSDSYDELFQACEGFIGNLNTLHARAGNQVPFTSITLGMDTSPKARLITKAILEAYEAGLGHGEQPMFPNILFKIK

-51 SYMGCVQGQE
+51 SYMGC
-61 VINYRVG
+61 
-68 YSTYVEGIERAY
+68 
-80 NRLMSLGAKEY
+80 
-91 IAGESK
+91 
-97 WLDTEAIQVTI
+97 
-108 YDSSQENY
+108 
-116 VSCKKFIKNP
+116 
-126 NKNNWR
+126 
-132 MLTMSNGRSLVATED
+132 
-147 HPLPVLNRGRTFI
+147 
-160 RDLKIGDQIPVAKYP
+160 
-175 NYKRLDVSTENE
+175 
-187 DDLRLL
+187 
-193 AWFYGVMICDGNY
+193 
-206 NTTPVISLGLDE
+206 
-218 QDILAKL
+218 
-225 KKVSK
+225 
-230 LLDWDIKVIE
+230 
-240 HHRGPK
+240 
-246 GNYLDVRFNLGKER
+246 
-260 IPCINNFIELFQGR
+260 
-274 LKIDRSI
+274 
-281 PSFIFNSN
+281 
-289 YQIRSAFLAGMIDA
+289 
-303 DGYANYHRDGRVA
+303 
-316 NTSNFSLGSTNKELA
+316 
-331 LQQAELVR
+331 
-339 SLGIPCVTYINHYYK
+339 
-354 KDQSKIRYVNEF
+354 
-366 GILPSVLL
+366 
-374 HMASEKKIRNAL
+374 
-386 VGASRELTVPEYC
+386 
-399 KVMSIKECNY
+399 
-409 DGYSYDVETESDHFD
+409 
-424 VSGINSHNCRTRIA
+424 RTRIA
-438 SNVNGPAVANG
+438 SNINGPAVANG

-465 EAKGNVDKFF
+465 EAKGNIDKFF

-483 LCEGQLIHRYN
+483 LCEDQLMHRYN

-579 YHLNFSVIATP
+579 HHLNFSVIATP

-707 CGYTDIRRVRRITGY
+707 CGCTDIRRVRRITGY

>member
-1 MFKIK
+1 MAQEFVLQVLNKYGKVVPYNSMKIVRAAWAALMDAGHSREEADEIASCVAAKVHEQVVDFMTTNTMISYEAIHRLVEEALMELDKNAARNYIEYRNTRKQGKKQMDDILNTIEAISRETDKNNANTLCSPASKMAQIAESVNKFYALEHVLPKDMAEAHKLGQIYIHDLGFYKITYNCLNFAVSDLLNDMKMPHGYLRRPKHIGTAFALAAIALQSAANSQFGGIGINNIDTEMSEFLSDSDSYDELFQACEGFIGNLNTLHARAGNQVPFTSITLGMDTSPKARLITKAILEAYEAGLGHGEQPMFPNILFKIK

-51 SYMGCVQGQE
+51 SYMGC
-61 VINYRVG
+61 
-68 YSTYVEGIERAY
+68 
-80 NRLMSLGAKEY
+80 
-91 IAGESK
+91 
-97 WLDTEAIQVTI
+97 
-108 YDSSQENY
+108 
-116 VSCKKFIKNP
+116 
-126 NKNNWR
+126 
-132 MLTMSNGRSLVATED
+132 
-147 HPLPVLNRGRTFI
+147 
-160 RDLKIGDQIPVAKYP
+160 
-175 NYKRLDVSTENE
+175 
-187 DDLRLL
+187 
-193 AWFYGVMICDGNY
+193 
-206 NTTPVISLGLDE
+206 
-218 QDILAKL
+218 
-225 KKVSK
+225 
-230 LLDWDIKVIE
+230 
-240 HHRGPK
+240 
-246 GNYLDVRFNLGKER
+246 
-260 IPCINNFIELFQGR
+260 
-274 LKIDRSI
+274 
-281 PSFIFNSN
+281 
-289 YQIRSAFLAGMIDA
+289 
-303 DGYANYHRDGRVA
+303 
-316 NTSNFSLGSTNKELA
+316 
-331 LQQAELVR
+331 
-339 SLGIPCVTYINHYYK
+339 
-354 KDQSKIRYVNEF
+354 
-366 GILPSVLL
+366 
-374 HMASEKKIRNAL
+374 
-386 VGASRELTVPEYC
+386 
-399 KVMSIKECNY
+399 
-409 DGYSYDVETESDHFD
+409 
-424 VSGINSHNCRTRIA
+424 RTRIA

-465 EAKGNVDKFF
+465 EAKGNIDKFF

-483 LCEGQLIHRYN
+483 LCEDQLMHRYN

-579 YHLNFSVIATP
+579 HHLNFSVIATP

-707 CGYTDIRRVRRITGY
+707 CGCTDIRRVRRITGY

-749 LNDVADAIVTNE
+749 LNDVADAIVTTE

>member
-1 MFKIK
+1 MAQEFVLQVLNKYGKVVPYNSMKIVRAAWAALMDAGHSREEADEIASCVAAKVHEQVVDFMTTNTMISYEAIHRLVEEALMELDKNAARNYIEYRNTRKQGKKQMDDILNTIEAISRETDKNNANTLCSPASKMAQIAESVNKFYALEHVLPKDMAEAHKLGQIYIHDLGFYKITYNCLNFAVSDLLNDMKMPHGYLRRPKHIGTAFALAAIALQSAANSQFGGIGINNIDTEMSEFLSDSDSYDELFQACEGFIGNLNTLHARAGNQVPFTSITLGMDTSPKARLITKAILEAYEAGLGHGEQPMFPNILFKIK

-51 SYMGCVQGQE
+51 SYMGC
-61 VINYRVG
+61 
-68 YSTYVEGIERAY
+68 
-80 NRLMSLGAKEY
+80 
-91 IAGESK
+91 
-97 WLDTEAIQVTI
+97 
-108 YDSSQENY
+108 
-116 VSCKKFIKNP
+116 
-126 NKNNWR
+126 
-132 MLTMSNGRSLVATED
+132 
-147 HPLPVLNRGRTFI
+147 
-160 RDLKIGDQIPVAKYP
+160 
-175 NYKRLDVSTENE
+175 
-187 DDLRLL
+187 
-193 AWFYGVMICDGNY
+193 
-206 NTTPVISLGLDE
+206 
-218 QDILAKL
+218 
-225 KKVSK
+225 
-230 LLDWDIKVIE
+230 
-240 HHRGPK
+240 
-246 GNYLDVRFNLGKER
+246 
-260 IPCINNFIELFQGR
+260 
-274 LKIDRSI
+274 
-281 PSFIFNSN
+281 
-289 YQIRSAFLAGMIDA
+289 
-303 DGYANYHRDGRVA
+303 
-316 NTSNFSLGSTNKELA
+316 
-331 LQQAELVR
+331 
-339 SLGIPCVTYINHYYK
+339 
-354 KDQSKIRYVNEF
+354 
-366 GILPSVLL
+366 
-374 HMASEKKIRNAL
+374 
-386 VGASRELTVPEYC
+386 
-399 KVMSIKECNY
+399 
-409 DGYSYDVETESDHFD
+409 
-424 VSGINSHNCRTRIA
+424 RTRIA

-483 LCEGQLIHRYN
+483 LCEDQLIHRYN

-579 YHLNFSVIATP
+579 HHLNFSVIATP

-668 KIINEACDA
+668 KIINEACNA

-707 CGYTDIRRVRRITGY
+707 CGCTDIRRVRRITGY

>member
-1 MFKIK
+1 MAQEFVLQVLNKYGKVVPYNSMKIVRAAWAALMDAGHSREEADEIASCVAAKVHEQVVDFMTTNTMISYEAIHRLVEEALMELDKNAARNYIEYRNTRKQGKKQMDDILNTIEAISRETDKNNANTLCSPASKMAQIAESVNKFYALEHVLPKDIAEAHKLGQIYIHDLGFYKITYNCLNFAVSDLLNDMKMPHGYLRRPKHIGTAFALAAIALQSAANSQFGGIGINNIDTEMSEFLSDSDSYDELFQACEGFIGNLNTLHARAGNQVPFTSITLGMDVSPKARLITKAILEAYEAGLGHGEQPMFPNILFKIK

-51 SYMGCVQGQE
+51 SYMGC
-61 VINYRVG
+61 
-68 YSTYVEGIERAY
+68 
-80 NRLMSLGAKEY
+80 
-91 IAGESK
+91 
-97 WLDTEAIQVTI
+97 
-108 YDSSQENY
+108 
-116 VSCKKFIKNP
+116 
-126 NKNNWR
+126 
-132 MLTMSNGRSLVATED
+132 
-147 HPLPVLNRGRTFI
+147 
-160 RDLKIGDQIPVAKYP
+160 
-175 NYKRLDVSTENE
+175 
-187 DDLRLL
+187 
-193 AWFYGVMICDGNY
+193 
-206 NTTPVISLGLDE
+206 
-218 QDILAKL
+218 
-225 KKVSK
+225 
-230 LLDWDIKVIE
+230 
-240 HHRGPK
+240 
-246 GNYLDVRFNLGKER
+246 
-260 IPCINNFIELFQGR
+260 
-274 LKIDRSI
+274 
-281 PSFIFNSN
+281 
-289 YQIRSAFLAGMIDA
+289 
-303 DGYANYHRDGRVA
+303 
-316 NTSNFSLGSTNKELA
+316 
-331 LQQAELVR
+331 
-339 SLGIPCVTYINHYYK
+339 
-354 KDQSKIRYVNEF
+354 
-366 GILPSVLL
+366 
-374 HMASEKKIRNAL
+374 
-386 VGASRELTVPEYC
+386 
-399 KVMSIKECNY
+399 
-409 DGYSYDVETESDHFD
+409 
-424 VSGINSHNCRTRIA
+424 RTRIA

-465 EAKGNVDKFF
+465 EAKGNIDKFF

-483 LCEGQLIHRYN
+483 LCEDQLIHRYN

-566 KFMYDYSVGCTER
+566 KFMYDYSVDCTER
-579 YHLNFSVIATP
+579 HHLNFSVIATP

-707 CGYTDIRRVRRITGY
+707 CGCTDIRRVRRITGY

-749 LNDVADAIVTNE
+749 LNDVADAIITNE

>member
-1 MFKIK
+1 MAQEFVLQVLNKYGKVVPYNSMKIVRAAWAALMDAGHSREEADEIASCVAAKVHEQVVDFMTTNTMISYEAIHRLVEEALMELDKNAARNYIEYRNTRKQGKKQMDDILNTIEAISRETDKNNANTLCSPASKMAQIAESVNKFYALEHVLPKDMAEAHKLGQIYIHDLGFYKITYNCLNFAVSDLLNDMKMPHGYLRRPKHIGTAFSLAAIALQGAANSQFGGIGINNIDTEMSEFLSDSDSYDELFQACEGFIGNLNTLHARAGNQVPFTSITLGMDTSPKARLITKAILEAYEAGLGHGEQPMFPNILFKIK

-51 SYMGCVQGQE
+51 SYMGC
-61 VINYRVG
+61 
-68 YSTYVEGIERAY
+68 
-80 NRLMSLGAKEY
+80 
-91 IAGESK
+91 
-97 WLDTEAIQVTI
+97 
-108 YDSSQENY
+108 
-116 VSCKKFIKNP
+116 
-126 NKNNWR
+126 
-132 MLTMSNGRSLVATED
+132 
-147 HPLPVLNRGRTFI
+147 
-160 RDLKIGDQIPVAKYP
+160 
-175 NYKRLDVSTENE
+175 
-187 DDLRLL
+187 
-193 AWFYGVMICDGNY
+193 
-206 NTTPVISLGLDE
+206 
-218 QDILAKL
+218 
-225 KKVSK
+225 
-230 LLDWDIKVIE
+230 
-240 HHRGPK
+240 
-246 GNYLDVRFNLGKER
+246 
-260 IPCINNFIELFQGR
+260 
-274 LKIDRSI
+274 
-281 PSFIFNSN
+281 
-289 YQIRSAFLAGMIDA
+289 
-303 DGYANYHRDGRVA
+303 
-316 NTSNFSLGSTNKELA
+316 
-331 LQQAELVR
+331 
-339 SLGIPCVTYINHYYK
+339 
-354 KDQSKIRYVNEF
+354 
-366 GILPSVLL
+366 
-374 HMASEKKIRNAL
+374 
-386 VGASRELTVPEYC
+386 
-399 KVMSIKECNY
+399 
-409 DGYSYDVETESDHFD
+409 
-424 VSGINSHNCRTRIA
+424 RTRIA

-483 LCEGQLIHRYN
+483 LCEDQLIHRYN

-579 YHLNFSVIATP
+579 HHLNFSVIATP

-668 KIINEACDA
+668 KIINEACNA

-707 CGYTDIRRVRRITGY
+707 CGCTDIRRVRRTTGY

>member
-1 MFKIK
+1 MAQEFVLQVLNKYGKVVPYNSMKIVRAAWAALMDAGHSREEADEIASCVAAKVHEQVVDFMTTNTMISYEAIHRLVEEALMELDKNAARNYIEYRNTRKQGKKQMDDILNTIEAISRETDKNNANTLCSPASKMAQIAELVNKFYALEHVLPKDMAEAHKLGQIYIHDLGFYKITYNCLNFAVSDLLNDMKMPHGYLRRPKHIGTAFALAAIALQSAANSQFGGIGINNIDTEMSEFLSDSDSYDELFQACEGFIGNLNTLHARAGNQVPFTSITLGMDTSPKARLITKAILEAYEAGLGHGEQPMFPNILFKIK

-51 SYMGCVQGQE
+51 SYMGC
-61 VINYRVG
+61 
-68 YSTYVEGIERAY
+68 
-80 NRLMSLGAKEY
+80 
-91 IAGESK
+91 
-97 WLDTEAIQVTI
+97 
-108 YDSSQENY
+108 
-116 VSCKKFIKNP
+116 
-126 NKNNWR
+126 
-132 MLTMSNGRSLVATED
+132 
-147 HPLPVLNRGRTFI
+147 
-160 RDLKIGDQIPVAKYP
+160 
-175 NYKRLDVSTENE
+175 
-187 DDLRLL
+187 
-193 AWFYGVMICDGNY
+193 
-206 NTTPVISLGLDE
+206 
-218 QDILAKL
+218 
-225 KKVSK
+225 
-230 LLDWDIKVIE
+230 
-240 HHRGPK
+240 
-246 GNYLDVRFNLGKER
+246 
-260 IPCINNFIELFQGR
+260 
-274 LKIDRSI
+274 
-281 PSFIFNSN
+281 
-289 YQIRSAFLAGMIDA
+289 
-303 DGYANYHRDGRVA
+303 
-316 NTSNFSLGSTNKELA
+316 
-331 LQQAELVR
+331 
-339 SLGIPCVTYINHYYK
+339 
-354 KDQSKIRYVNEF
+354 
-366 GILPSVLL
+366 
-374 HMASEKKIRNAL
+374 
-386 VGASRELTVPEYC
+386 
-399 KVMSIKECNY
+399 
-409 DGYSYDVETESDHFD
+409 
-424 VSGINSHNCRTRIA
+424 RTRIA

-465 EAKGNVDKFF
+465 EAKGNIDKFF

-483 LCEGQLIHRYN
+483 LCEDQLIHRYN

-566 KFMYDYSVGCTER
+566 KFMYDYSVDCTER
-579 YHLNFSVIATP
+579 HHLNFSVIATP

-707 CGYTDIRRVRRITGY
+707 CGCTDIRRVRRITGY

>member
-1 MFKIK
+1 MTQEFVLQVLNKYGKVVPYNSMKIVRAAWAALMDAGHSREEADEIASCVASKVHSQVVDFLTTNTMISYEAIHRLVEEALMELDKNAARNYIEYRNTRKESKKQMNDILNTIEAISRETDKNNANTLCSPASKMAQIAESVNKFYALEHVLPKDMAEAHKLGQIYIHDLGFYKITYNCLNFAVSDLLNDMKMPHGYLRRPKHIGTAFALAAIALQSAANSQFGGIGINNIDTEMSEFLSDSDSYDELFQACEGFIGNLNTLHARAGNQVPFTSITLGMDTSPKARLITKAILEAYEAGLGHGEQPMFPNILFKIK

-27 TGTRMFPTYINMDS
+27 TGIRMFPTYINMDS

-51 SYMGCVQGQE
+51 SYMG
-61 VINYRVG
+61 
-68 YSTYVEGIERAY
+68 
-80 NRLMSLGAKEY
+80 
-91 IAGESK
+91 
-97 WLDTEAIQVTI
+97 
-108 YDSSQENY
+108 
-116 VSCKKFIKNP
+116 
-126 NKNNWR
+126 
-132 MLTMSNGRSLVATED
+132 
-147 HPLPVLNRGRTFI
+147 
-160 RDLKIGDQIPVAKYP
+160 
-175 NYKRLDVSTENE
+175 
-187 DDLRLL
+187 
-193 AWFYGVMICDGNY
+193 
-206 NTTPVISLGLDE
+206 
-218 QDILAKL
+218 
-225 KKVSK
+225 
-230 LLDWDIKVIE
+230 
-240 HHRGPK
+240 
-246 GNYLDVRFNLGKER
+246 
-260 IPCINNFIELFQGR
+260 
-274 LKIDRSI
+274 
-281 PSFIFNSN
+281 
-289 YQIRSAFLAGMIDA
+289 
-303 DGYANYHRDGRVA
+303 
-316 NTSNFSLGSTNKELA
+316 
-331 LQQAELVR
+331 
-339 SLGIPCVTYINHYYK
+339 
-354 KDQSKIRYVNEF
+354 
-366 GILPSVLL
+366 
-374 HMASEKKIRNAL
+374 
-386 VGASRELTVPEYC
+386 
-399 KVMSIKECNY
+399 
-409 DGYSYDVETESDHFD
+409 
-424 VSGINSHNCRTRIA
+424 CRTRIA

-465 EAKGNVDKFF
+465 EAKGNIDRFF

-483 LCEGQLIHRYN
+483 MCEDQLIHRYN

-513 NSKDRPEEETIEES
+513 DSKNRPEDETIEES

-553 ESQESQELGLRIA
+553 ESKESQELGLRIA
-566 KFMYDYSVGCTER
+566 RFMYDYSVGCTDR
-579 YHLNFSVIATP
+579 HHLNFSVIATP

-657 ASPVGNIASIE
+657 ASPIGNIAAIE
-668 KIINEACDA
+668 KIINEACEA

-707 CGYTDIRRVRRITGY
+707 CNCTDIRRVRRITGY

>member
-1 MFKIK
+1 MAQEFVLQVLNKYGKVVPYNSMKIVRAAWAALMDAGHSREEADEIASCVAAKVHEQVVDFMTTNTMISYEAIHRLVEEALMELDKNAARNYIEYRNTRKQGKKQMDDILNTIEAISRETDKNNANTLCSPASKMAQIAESVNKFYALEHVLPKDMAEAHKLGQIYIHDLGFYKITYNCLNFAVSDLLNDMKMPHGYLCRPKHIGTAFALAAIALQSAANSQFGGIGINNIDTEMSEFLSDSDSYDELFQACEGFIGNLNTLHARAGNQVPFTSITLGMDTSPKARLITKAILEAYEAGLGHGEQPMFPNILFKIK

-51 SYMGCVQGQE
+51 SYMGC
-61 VINYRVG
+61 
-68 YSTYVEGIERAY
+68 
-80 NRLMSLGAKEY
+80 
-91 IAGESK
+91 
-97 WLDTEAIQVTI
+97 
-108 YDSSQENY
+108 
-116 VSCKKFIKNP
+116 
-126 NKNNWR
+126 
-132 MLTMSNGRSLVATED
+132 
-147 HPLPVLNRGRTFI
+147 
-160 RDLKIGDQIPVAKYP
+160 
-175 NYKRLDVSTENE
+175 
-187 DDLRLL
+187 
-193 AWFYGVMICDGNY
+193 
-206 NTTPVISLGLDE
+206 
-218 QDILAKL
+218 
-225 KKVSK
+225 
-230 LLDWDIKVIE
+230 
-240 HHRGPK
+240 
-246 GNYLDVRFNLGKER
+246 
-260 IPCINNFIELFQGR
+260 
-274 LKIDRSI
+274 
-281 PSFIFNSN
+281 
-289 YQIRSAFLAGMIDA
+289 
-303 DGYANYHRDGRVA
+303 
-316 NTSNFSLGSTNKELA
+316 
-331 LQQAELVR
+331 
-339 SLGIPCVTYINHYYK
+339 
-354 KDQSKIRYVNEF
+354 
-366 GILPSVLL
+366 
-374 HMASEKKIRNAL
+374 
-386 VGASRELTVPEYC
+386 
-399 KVMSIKECNY
+399 
-409 DGYSYDVETESDHFD
+409 
-424 VSGINSHNCRTRIA
+424 RTRIA

-483 LCEGQLIHRYN
+483 LCEDQLIHRYN

-579 YHLNFSVIATP
+579 HHLNFSVIATP

-668 KIINEACDA
+668 KIINEACNA

-707 CGYTDIRRVRRITGY
+707 CGCTDIRRVRRITGY

>member
-1 MFKIK
+1 MAQEFVLQVLNKYGKVVPYNSMKIVRAAWAALMDAGHSREEADEIASCVAAKVHEQVVDFMTTNTMISYEAIHRLVEEALMELDKNAARNYIEYRNTRKQGKKQMDDILNTIEAISRETDKNNANTLCSPASKMAQIAESVNKFYALEHVLPKDMAEAHKLGQIYIHDLGFYKITYNCLNFAVSDLLNDMKMPHGYLRRPKHIGTAFALAAIALQSAANSQFGGIGINNIDTEMSEFLSDSDSYDELFQACEGFIGNLNTLHARAGNQVPFTSITLGMDTSPKARLITKAILEAYEAGLGHGEQPMFPNILFKIK

-51 SYMGCVQGQE
+51 SYMGC
-61 VINYRVG
+61 
-68 YSTYVEGIERAY
+68 
-80 NRLMSLGAKEY
+80 
-91 IAGESK
+91 
-97 WLDTEAIQVTI
+97 
-108 YDSSQENY
+108 
-116 VSCKKFIKNP
+116 
-126 NKNNWR
+126 
-132 MLTMSNGRSLVATED
+132 
-147 HPLPVLNRGRTFI
+147 
-160 RDLKIGDQIPVAKYP
+160 
-175 NYKRLDVSTENE
+175 
-187 DDLRLL
+187 
-193 AWFYGVMICDGNY
+193 
-206 NTTPVISLGLDE
+206 
-218 QDILAKL
+218 
-225 KKVSK
+225 
-230 LLDWDIKVIE
+230 
-240 HHRGPK
+240 
-246 GNYLDVRFNLGKER
+246 
-260 IPCINNFIELFQGR
+260 
-274 LKIDRSI
+274 
-281 PSFIFNSN
+281 
-289 YQIRSAFLAGMIDA
+289 
-303 DGYANYHRDGRVA
+303 
-316 NTSNFSLGSTNKELA
+316 
-331 LQQAELVR
+331 
-339 SLGIPCVTYINHYYK
+339 
-354 KDQSKIRYVNEF
+354 
-366 GILPSVLL
+366 
-374 HMASEKKIRNAL
+374 
-386 VGASRELTVPEYC
+386 
-399 KVMSIKECNY
+399 
-409 DGYSYDVETESDHFD
+409 
-424 VSGINSHNCRTRIA
+424 RTRIA

-465 EAKGNVDKFF
+465 EAKGNIDKFF

-483 LCEGQLIHRYN
+483 LCEDQLIHRYN

-579 YHLNFSVIATP
+579 HHLNFSVIATP

-707 CGYTDIRRVRRITGY
+707 CGCTDIRRVRRITGY

>member
-1 MFKIK
+1 MAQEFVLQVLNKYGKVVPYNSMKIVRAAWAALMDAGHSREEADEIASCVAAKVHEQVVDFMTTNTMISYEAIHRLVEEALMELDKNAARNYIEYRNTRKQGKKQMDDILNTIEAISRETDKNNANTLCSPASKMAQIAESVNKFYALEHVLPKDMAEAHKLGQIYIHDLGFYKITYNCLNFAVSDLLNDMKMPHGYLRRPKHIGTAFALAAIALQSAANSQFGGIGINNIDTEMSEFLSDSDSYDELFQACEGFIGNLNTLHARAGNQVPFTSITLGMDTSPKARLITKAILEAYEAGLGHGEQPMFPNILFKIK

-51 SYMGCVQGQE
+51 SYMGC
-61 VINYRVG
+61 
-68 YSTYVEGIERAY
+68 
-80 NRLMSLGAKEY
+80 
-91 IAGESK
+91 
-97 WLDTEAIQVTI
+97 
-108 YDSSQENY
+108 
-116 VSCKKFIKNP
+116 
-126 NKNNWR
+126 
-132 MLTMSNGRSLVATED
+132 
-147 HPLPVLNRGRTFI
+147 
-160 RDLKIGDQIPVAKYP
+160 
-175 NYKRLDVSTENE
+175 
-187 DDLRLL
+187 
-193 AWFYGVMICDGNY
+193 
-206 NTTPVISLGLDE
+206 
-218 QDILAKL
+218 
-225 KKVSK
+225 
-230 LLDWDIKVIE
+230 
-240 HHRGPK
+240 
-246 GNYLDVRFNLGKER
+246 
-260 IPCINNFIELFQGR
+260 
-274 LKIDRSI
+274 
-281 PSFIFNSN
+281 
-289 YQIRSAFLAGMIDA
+289 
-303 DGYANYHRDGRVA
+303 
-316 NTSNFSLGSTNKELA
+316 
-331 LQQAELVR
+331 
-339 SLGIPCVTYINHYYK
+339 
-354 KDQSKIRYVNEF
+354 
-366 GILPSVLL
+366 
-374 HMASEKKIRNAL
+374 
-386 VGASRELTVPEYC
+386 
-399 KVMSIKECNY
+399 
-409 DGYSYDVETESDHFD
+409 
-424 VSGINSHNCRTRIA
+424 RTRIA

-483 LCEGQLIHRYN
+483 LCEDQLIHRYN

-566 KFMYDYSVGCTER
+566 KFMYDYSVDCTER
-579 YHLNFSVIATP
+579 HHLNFSVIATP

-707 CGYTDIRRVRRITGY
+707 CGCTDIRRVRRITGY

>member
-1 MFKIK
+1 MAQEFVLQVLNKYGKVVPYNSMKIVRAAWAALMDAGHSREEADEIASCVAAKVHEQVVDFMTTNTMISYEAIHRLVEEALMELDKNAARNYIEYRNTRKQGKKQMDDILNTIEAISRETDKNNANTLCSPASKMAQIAESVNKFYALEHVLPKDIAEAHKLGQIYIHDLGFYKITYNCLNFAVSDLLNDMKMPHGYLRRPKHIGTAFALAAIALQSAANSQFGGIGINNIDTEMSEFLSDSDSYDELFQACEGFIGNLNTLHARAGNQVPFTSITLGMDVSPKARLITKAILEAYEAGLGHGEQPMFPNILFKIK

-51 SYMGCVQGQE
+51 SYMGC
-61 VINYRVG
+61 
-68 YSTYVEGIERAY
+68 
-80 NRLMSLGAKEY
+80 
-91 IAGESK
+91 
-97 WLDTEAIQVTI
+97 
-108 YDSSQENY
+108 
-116 VSCKKFIKNP
+116 
-126 NKNNWR
+126 
-132 MLTMSNGRSLVATED
+132 
-147 HPLPVLNRGRTFI
+147 
-160 RDLKIGDQIPVAKYP
+160 
-175 NYKRLDVSTENE
+175 
-187 DDLRLL
+187 
-193 AWFYGVMICDGNY
+193 
-206 NTTPVISLGLDE
+206 
-218 QDILAKL
+218 
-225 KKVSK
+225 
-230 LLDWDIKVIE
+230 
-240 HHRGPK
+240 
-246 GNYLDVRFNLGKER
+246 
-260 IPCINNFIELFQGR
+260 
-274 LKIDRSI
+274 
-281 PSFIFNSN
+281 
-289 YQIRSAFLAGMIDA
+289 
-303 DGYANYHRDGRVA
+303 
-316 NTSNFSLGSTNKELA
+316 
-331 LQQAELVR
+331 
-339 SLGIPCVTYINHYYK
+339 
-354 KDQSKIRYVNEF
+354 
-366 GILPSVLL
+366 
-374 HMASEKKIRNAL
+374 
-386 VGASRELTVPEYC
+386 
-399 KVMSIKECNY
+399 
-409 DGYSYDVETESDHFD
+409 
-424 VSGINSHNCRTRIA
+424 RTRIA

-483 LCEGQLIHRYN
+483 LCEDQLIHRYN

-579 YHLNFSVIATP
+579 HHLNFSVIATP

-668 KIINEACDA
+668 KIINEACNA

-707 CGYTDIRRVRRITGY
+707 CGCTDIRRVRRITGY

>member
-1 MFKIK
+1 MAQEFVLQVLNKYGKVVPYNSMKIVRAAWAALMDAGHSREEADEIASCVAAKVHEQVVDFMTTNTMISYEAIHRLVEEALMELDKNAARNYIEYRNTRKQGKKQMDDILNTIEAISRETDKNNANTLCSPASKMAQIAESVNKFYALEHVLPKDMAEAHKLGQIYIHDLGFYKITYNCLNFAISDLLNDMKMPHGYLRRPKHIGTAFALAAIALQSAANSQFGGIGINNIDTEMSEFLSDSDSYDELFQACEGFIGNLNTLHARAGNQVPFTSITLGMDTSPKARLITKAILEAYEAGLGHGEQPMFPNILFKIK

-51 SYMGCVQGQE
+51 SYMGC
-61 VINYRVG
+61 
-68 YSTYVEGIERAY
+68 
-80 NRLMSLGAKEY
+80 
-91 IAGESK
+91 
-97 WLDTEAIQVTI
+97 
-108 YDSSQENY
+108 
-116 VSCKKFIKNP
+116 
-126 NKNNWR
+126 
-132 MLTMSNGRSLVATED
+132 
-147 HPLPVLNRGRTFI
+147 
-160 RDLKIGDQIPVAKYP
+160 
-175 NYKRLDVSTENE
+175 
-187 DDLRLL
+187 
-193 AWFYGVMICDGNY
+193 
-206 NTTPVISLGLDE
+206 
-218 QDILAKL
+218 
-225 KKVSK
+225 
-230 LLDWDIKVIE
+230 
-240 HHRGPK
+240 
-246 GNYLDVRFNLGKER
+246 
-260 IPCINNFIELFQGR
+260 
-274 LKIDRSI
+274 
-281 PSFIFNSN
+281 
-289 YQIRSAFLAGMIDA
+289 
-303 DGYANYHRDGRVA
+303 
-316 NTSNFSLGSTNKELA
+316 
-331 LQQAELVR
+331 
-339 SLGIPCVTYINHYYK
+339 
-354 KDQSKIRYVNEF
+354 
-366 GILPSVLL
+366 
-374 HMASEKKIRNAL
+374 
-386 VGASRELTVPEYC
+386 
-399 KVMSIKECNY
+399 
-409 DGYSYDVETESDHFD
+409 
-424 VSGINSHNCRTRIA
+424 RTRIA

-465 EAKGNVDKFF
+465 EAKGNIDKFF

-483 LCEGQLIHRYN
+483 LCEDQLIHRYN

-566 KFMYDYSVGCTER
+566 KFMYDYSVDCTER
-579 YHLNFSVIATP
+579 HHLNFSVIATP

-707 CGYTDIRRVRRITGY
+707 CGCTDIRRVRRITGY

>member
-1 MFKIK
+1 MAQEFVLQVLNKYGKVVPYNSMKIVRAAWAALMDAGHSREEADEIASCVAAKVHEQVVDFLTTNTMISYEAIHRLVEEALMELDKNAARNYIEYRNTRKQGKKQMDDILNTIEAISRETDKNNANTLCSPASKMAQIAESVNKFYALEHVLPKDMAEAHKLGQIYIHDLGFYKITYNCLNFAVSDLLNDMKMPHGYLRRPKHIGTAFALAAIALQSAANSQFGGIGINNIDTEMSEFLSDSDSYDELFQACEGFIGNLNTLHARAGNQVPFTSITLGMDTSPKARLITKAILEAYEAGLGHGEQPMFPNILFKIK

-51 SYMGCVQGQE
+51 SYMGC
-61 VINYRVG
+61 
-68 YSTYVEGIERAY
+68 
-80 NRLMSLGAKEY
+80 
-91 IAGESK
+91 
-97 WLDTEAIQVTI
+97 
-108 YDSSQENY
+108 
-116 VSCKKFIKNP
+116 
-126 NKNNWR
+126 
-132 MLTMSNGRSLVATED
+132 
-147 HPLPVLNRGRTFI
+147 
-160 RDLKIGDQIPVAKYP
+160 
-175 NYKRLDVSTENE
+175 
-187 DDLRLL
+187 
-193 AWFYGVMICDGNY
+193 
-206 NTTPVISLGLDE
+206 
-218 QDILAKL
+218 
-225 KKVSK
+225 
-230 LLDWDIKVIE
+230 
-240 HHRGPK
+240 
-246 GNYLDVRFNLGKER
+246 
-260 IPCINNFIELFQGR
+260 
-274 LKIDRSI
+274 
-281 PSFIFNSN
+281 
-289 YQIRSAFLAGMIDA
+289 
-303 DGYANYHRDGRVA
+303 
-316 NTSNFSLGSTNKELA
+316 
-331 LQQAELVR
+331 
-339 SLGIPCVTYINHYYK
+339 
-354 KDQSKIRYVNEF
+354 
-366 GILPSVLL
+366 
-374 HMASEKKIRNAL
+374 
-386 VGASRELTVPEYC
+386 
-399 KVMSIKECNY
+399 
-409 DGYSYDVETESDHFD
+409 
-424 VSGINSHNCRTRIA
+424 RTRIA

-465 EAKGNVDKFF
+465 EAKGNINKFF

-483 LCEGQLIHRYN
+483 LCEDQLMHRYN

-579 YHLNFSVIATP
+579 HHLNFSVIATP

-707 CGYTDIRRVRRITGY
+707 CGCTDIRRVRRITGY